1 MDPVRNPFA
10 PGAGN
15 PPPELAGRADVLRDI
30 DIALQRVAIGRSTQS
45 SIMVGL
51 RGVGKTVLL
60 VRASAM
66 AADHGYRTLA
76 VEAHE
81 GKSLLE
87 LLLPG
92 LKSSLQSMSMV
103 EGAKDIAR
111 RGMRVLR
118 SFLNGMKVSF
128 GDIEVGLSGESEPGA
143 ADSGDLETDLPN
155 LMMSIGEAARASGR
169 PLAILIDELQYL
181 SESEFS
187 ALIMAM
193 HRIAQTNLPVIM
205 IGAGL
210 PQILAL
216 AGESK
221 SYAERLFRYPKIG
234 ELSDE
239 DARTAIL
246 KPVRDEG
253 ADITS
258 DAVQEILRISERYPY
273 FLQQWG
279 HDAWNVA
286 DRGVITRGDVD
297 TATDV
302 AIRTLDDN
310 FFRVRFDRCTPA
322 ERRYMRALAEFG
334 PGSHRSGDIASL
346 LKVKTQTVGPVRSSL
361 IKKGMIYSPQHGD
374 TAFTVPLFDAY
385 MRRVMHI
392 NDLAIPPRPTQ
403 PDTPTN

>member
-1 MDPVRNPFA
+1 MRERPQQSYLGKILLIAWREFRHTA
-10 PGAGN
+10 LTKGFIFGA
-15 PPPELAGRADVLRDI
+15 
-30 DIALQRVAIGRSTQS
+30 VA
-45 SIMVGL
+45 
-51 RGVGKTVLL
+51 
-60 VRASAM
+60 
-66 AADHGYRTLA
+66 
-76 VEAHE
+76 
-81 GKSLLE
+81 
-87 LLLPG
+87 
-92 LKSSLQSMSMV
+92 
-103 EGAKDIAR
+103 
-111 RGMRVLR
+111 
-118 SFLNGMKVSF
+118 
-128 GDIEVGLSGESEPGA
+128 
-143 ADSGDLETDLPN
+143 
-155 LMMSIGEAARASGR
+155 
-169 PLAILIDELQYL
+169 
-181 SESEFS
+181 
-187 ALIMAM
+187 
-193 HRIAQTNLPVIM
+193 LPVIM